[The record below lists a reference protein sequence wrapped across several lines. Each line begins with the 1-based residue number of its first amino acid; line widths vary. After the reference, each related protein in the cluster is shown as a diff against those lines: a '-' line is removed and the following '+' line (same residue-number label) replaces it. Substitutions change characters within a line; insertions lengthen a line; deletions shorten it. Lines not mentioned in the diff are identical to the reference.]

1 MNLYQLHEFFY
12 LLQSS
17 IFIEKEQ
24 YCLNVLLNYLI
35 IVRAIIV
42 DQLSERRKRLHDL
55 LLTLI
60 NKDSEFEFI
69 EEDSSDLTS
78 SYSEKDTLNLSRVIE
93 KNRKIIK
100 RYQAIVRTAVT
111 LDALM
116 DSENEENYKIK

>member
-1 MNLYQLHEFFY
+1 MY
-12 LLQSS
+12 
-17 IFIEKEQ
+17 
-24 YCLNVLLNYLI
+24 
-35 IVRAIIV
+35 
-42 DQLSERRKRLHDL
+42 DRRKRLHEL

-60 NKDSEFEFI
+60 NKESNFELI
-69 EEDSSDLTS
+69 EEDSSDLSS
-78 SYSEKDTLNLSRVIE
+78 SYSEEDTANLSRVIE

>member
-1 MNLYQLHEFFY
+1 MY
-12 LLQSS
+12 
-17 IFIEKEQ
+17 
-24 YCLNVLLNYLI
+24 VLLNYPI
-35 IVRAIIV
+35 IVRVIIINY
-42 DQLSERRKRLHDL
+42 LSDRRKRLHDL

-60 NKDSEFEFI
+60 NKDSDFELI

-93 KNRKIIK
+93 KNRKIIR
-100 RYQAIVRTAVT
+100 RYQALVRTAVT

>member
-1 MNLYQLHEFFY
+1 MY
-12 LLQSS
+12 
-17 IFIEKEQ
+17 
-24 YCLNVLLNYLI
+24 VLLNYPI
-35 IVRAIIV
+35 IVKVIIINY
-42 DQLSERRKRLHDL
+42 LSDRRKRLHEL

-60 NKDSEFEFI
+60 NKESNFELI

-78 SYSEKDTLNLSRVIE
+78 SYNEKDTANLSKVIE

-100 RYQAIVRTAVT
+100 RYQSLVRSAVT

>member
-1 MNLYQLHEFFY
+1 M
-12 LLQSS
+12 
-17 IFIEKEQ
+17 K
-24 YCLNVLLNYLI
+24 VLLNYLI
-35 IVRAIIV
+35 IDRAIIV
-42 DQLSERRKRLHDL
+42 NKLSERRKRLHDL

-60 NKDSEFEFI
+60 NKDSEFEFV
-69 EEDSSDLTS
+69 EEDSRDLTS

-93 KNRKIIK
+93 KNRKIIQ

>member
-1 MNLYQLHEFFY
+1 M
-12 LLQSS
+12 
-17 IFIEKEQ
+17 
-24 YCLNVLLNYLI
+24 
-35 IVRAIIV
+35 IVRAFIIN
-42 DQLSERRKRLHDL
+42 QLDERRKRLHDL

-69 EEDSSDLTS
+69 EEDCSDLTS
-78 SYSEKDTLNLSRVIE
+78 SYSKKDTLNLSRVIE

-100 RYQAIVRTAVT
+100 RYQTIVRTAVT

>member
-1 MNLYQLHEFFY
+1 MEL
-12 LLQSS
+12 S
-17 IFIEKEQ
+17 
-24 YCLNVLLNYLI
+24 CLNVLLNYLI
-35 IVRAIIV
+35 IIRVIIINK
-42 DQLSERRKRLHDL
+42 LSDRRKRLHDL

-100 RYQAIVRTAVT
+100 RYQAIVRTSVT
-111 LDALM
+111 LDDLM

>member
-1 MNLYQLHEFFY
+1 M
-12 LLQSS
+12 
-17 IFIEKEQ
+17 
-24 YCLNVLLNYLI
+24 NVLLNYPIINRVI
-35 IVRAIIV
+35 IVNE
-42 DQLSERRKRLHDL
+42 LSDRRKRLHDL

-60 NKDSEFEFI
+60 NKDSEFELI
-69 EEDSSDLTS
+69 EEDSSDLTK

-100 RYQAIVRTAVT
+100 KYQAIVRTAVT